1 MSHLYINHSR
11 KLNFN
16 VKVVFVPHALK
27 ATHVML
33 NFAPKNIQT
42 KKTLLLK
49 KIVSRIFMPMYV
61 MTLT

>member
-1 MSHLYINHSR
+1 MTHLYIIHSR

-16 VKVVFVPHALK
+16 VKVAFAPHALK

-33 NFAPKNIQT
+33 VFAAKNIQT
-42 KKTLLLK
+42 KKMHLLK

-61 MTLT
+61 M

>member
-1 MSHLYINHSR
+1 MIHLYINHSR

-27 ATHVML
+27 ATHVTL
-33 NFAPKNIQT
+33 LFAPKSIQT
-42 KKTLLLK
+42 KKMHLLK

-61 MTLT
+61 M

>member
-16 VKVVFVPHALK
+16 VKVVFVPHVLK

-33 NFAPKNIQT
+33 IFAPKNIQP

-49 KIVSRIFMPMYV
+49 KNVSRIFMPMYV
-61 MTLT
+61 MTLI